1 VLARTALECGEHRA
15 IGSRERS
22 KQAGTPRAE
31 AGRSAVGDNRSIPA
45 ESDDSVNLSTGRPN
59 PRQNARVVRQS
70 RARLGLRSLIDRFS
84 YPHLLTATL
93 ALVAATILLGVA
105 AKATGSGLAC
115 EANWPRCDA
124 GPYNLLPGSMPSFYE
139 WFHRFVSMFAGFAI
153 VGSALA
159 AWRLP
164 DVDRR
169 VTGLVV
175 AGMVLTP
182 VQVALGRETVQQY
195 TMDILSLHFW
205 TAVTIFTLFL
215 IATVLVW
222 APRLTGTHVT
232 GALALGIVALPAR
245 RPQPGRRHRNL
256 ELLADDA
263 TDPVRRGSHA
273 ARCGRRRRVGRSP
286 AVHRTGRYPATRGPC
301 RSWSS
306 FSSSVGRRR
315 TRPSKFRTSSPPS
328 RFSRRSSPESCL
340 RDGDRLE
347 RDVRHTLTVKWG
359 FRCESELAEDD
370 DDPYSCEN
378 GDDAQSE
385 QSVVGDRVRGRRHRG
400 SIDAAKPARAD
411 GFPIGVS
418 ASREEMGSDRD
429 ETDEEREAHDPDVDE
444 CGGGVDEGG
453 GRRESPA
460 PDE

>member
-1 VLARTALECGEHRA
+1 VSYDNHAPD
-15 IGSRERS
+15 SR
-22 KQAGTPRAE
+22 
-31 AGRSAVGDNRSIPA
+31 
-45 ESDDSVNLSTGRPN
+45 
-59 PRQNARVVRQS
+59 
-70 RARLGLRSLIDRFS
+70 LRSLIDRFS

-232 GALALGIVALPAR
+232 GALALGIVALPAHVALSPVVGTEISSYSPTMQLIQYAVALTLLGAAVVAALVGHR
-245 RPQPGRRHRNL
+245 RF
-256 ELLADDA
+256 
-263 TDPVRRGSHA
+263 TDGPL
-273 ARCGRRRRVGRSP
+273 P
-286 AVHRTGRYPATRGPC
+286 RYSRPR

-359 FRCESELAEDD
+359 
-370 DDPYSCEN
+370 
-378 GDDAQSE
+378 
-385 QSVVGDRVRGRRHRG
+385 SVV
-400 SIDAAKPARAD
+400 RA
-411 GFPIGVS
+411 S
-418 ASREEMGSDRD
+418 
-429 ETDEEREAHDPDVDE
+429 
-444 CGGGVDEGG
+444 
-453 GRRESPA
+453 
-460 PDE
+460 